1 MNKKINFKEIE
12 IATIDGKKQKVDFSK
27 EIAKGIYFATKD
39 LGVVETARTLY
50 KEGEC
55 ECSDK
60 FIGEVKQ
67 FVERSYGTVVGEAIN
82 KVIG

>member
-12 IATIDGKKQKVDFSK
+12 IAAIDGKVQKVDFSK
-27 EIAKGIYFATKD
+27 EIANGIYFATKD
-39 LGVVETARTLY
+39 LGVAETARTLY

-55 ECSDK
+55 ECSEK

-67 FVERSYGTVVGEAIN
+67 FVERSYGAVVGEAI
-82 KVIG
+82 KSVLG